1 MTYFP
6 EAKYFPRLAKSC
18 SFSLGILLLAALLG
32 GGPAWAHKVTV
43 FAWVEG
49 NRIYTESQFSGGR
62 KVNHGKI
69 QVFDDKDKMLLEG
82 VTDDQGAFDFEIPK
96 VCDLKIVLI
105 AGMGH
110 QNQWIVP
117 ADEIREAAGLP
128 AGTKPEEPVAQ
139 KQEHAQQ
146 EQLPAPAAQIL
157 TPEIEKQLEKI
168 LDRKL
173 HPLVRQLAEMQNRG
187 PNLQDIL
194 GGIGY
199 ILGLVGLGAYF
210 NYRRKTKEGSK

>member
-1 MTYFP
+1 MAPFSN
-6 EAKYFPRLAKSC
+6 PRQSPGSVTACCLA
-18 SFSLGILLLAALLG
+18 LGILLLAGLLG
-32 GGPAWAHKVTV
+32 AGPARAHKVTV

-49 NRIYTESQFSGGR
+49 RRVYTESRFSGGR

-69 QVFDDKDKMLLEG
+69 RVFDDKGQLLLEG
-82 VTDDQGAFDFEIPK
+82 TTDDQGAFAFDVPK
-96 VCDLKIVLI
+96 VCDLKIVLV

-128 AGTKPEEPVAQ
+128 AGTPAEEPVAGKQESSGQ
-139 KQEHAQQ
+139 KQASP
-146 EQLPAPAAQIL
+146 PAPRTL
-157 TPEIEKQLEKI
+157 TPEIEKELEKI

-187 PNLQDIL
+187 PGLRDIL

-210 NYRRKTKEGSK
+210 RYRRQDKEDSQ